1 MCIYF
6 FFYQTLNPNNFFSI
20 IDTNKIK
27 TDLES
32 SGHEDSKNIFSFI
45 IRCTGRIIQPPKK
58 VFFWTLGAP
67 NSKTKQA

>member
-27 TDLES
+27 ADLES
-32 SGHEDSKNIFSFI
+32 SGYEGFKNIFSFI
-45 IRCTGRIIQPPKK
+45 IRCTGQSIQLPKK
-58 VFFWTLGAP
+58 AVFWTLEP
-67 NSKTKQA
+67 LTRSKKL